1 MKMRSDYRTWL
12 TKVDGILIYEV
23 GAEHIFF
30 EDFHWFDLWESEV
43 TPAEAVEEFLDHIMR

>member
-23 GAEHIFF
+23 GAEHTFF

-43 TPAEAVEEFLDHIMR
+43 TPAEAVEEFLDHTMR